1 MGKSDE
7 LYVSNRKEWRVWL
20 EQNHSRIQ
28 EIWLI
33 YYKKHTG
40 KPRIPY
46 DDAVEEA
53 LCFGWIDSIVKKID
67 EERYCQK
74 FTPRKDKSNWS
85 VLNKTRVKKLIKQG
99 LMTEAGMAKIRAAKE
114 SGEWDKIPSQRDFP
128 DMPAELKKALDRNK
142 LAKDNFDNLAPS
154 YRRQFVGWVAAAKRS
169 ETRESRIKE
178 AIGLLKKNKKLGM
191 K

>member
-1 MGKSDE
+1 MGMRNE

-20 EQNHSRIQ
+20 EQNHSHMQ

-33 YYKKHTG
+33 YYKKHSG

-67 EERYCQK
+67 DERYCQK
-74 FTPRKDKSNWS
+74 FTPRKDRSNWS
-85 VLNKTRVKKLIKQG
+85 ELNKKRVKKMIRQG
-99 LMTEAGMAKIRAAKE
+99 LMTEAGMAKIRAARE

-128 DMPAELKKALDRNK
+128 DIPNEFKKELDRNK
-142 LAKDNFDNLAPS
+142 MAKDNFDNLAPS
-154 YRRQFVGWVAAAKRS
+154 YRRQFVGWIAAAKRS
-169 ETRESRIKE
+169 ETRQSRIKE
-178 AIGLLKKNKKLGM
+178 AVGLL
-191 K
+191 